1 MDYVLGSTEK
11 LSYGASDFEAVS
23 KILEDYS
30 IPDDVI
36 EEIVKEMWR
45 RGD

>member
-1 MDYVLGSTEK
+1 MDYVE
-11 LSYGASDFEAVS
+11 SDFEAVS

-36 EEIVKEMWR
+36 EEVVREMWR
-45 RGD
+45 RGE